1 MSLADQVIAANE
13 EEEFRREHGLDTPD
27 KKQEY
32 YTDDLGFLVEK
43 DIKRNPER
51 YTEYLEFRCRYLN
64 PYLYQEEGNL
74 FNYHTLVEPKVPDI
88 SLLAK
93 TPSGITVGMARIIH
107 HNLLQDARYLDRTK
121 LYLFDG
127 YIWDLKQAKIIRE
140 EELKGDYIILG
151 KGGNKPNVF
160 LQGHTTINRT
170 SDNSSFRYPR
180 GGFSH
185 LFPPRSH

>member
-13 EEEFRREHGLDTPD
+13 EEEFRKEHGLDTPD

-51 YTEYLEFRCRYLN
+51 YTEYLEFRCRFLN

-127 YIWDLKQAKIIRE
+127 YIWDLKEAKIIRE

-151 KGGNKPNVF
+151 KGGNKSNVF

-170 SDNSSFRYPR
+170 SSNSSSRYLR

-185 LFPPRSH
+185 LSPPRNY